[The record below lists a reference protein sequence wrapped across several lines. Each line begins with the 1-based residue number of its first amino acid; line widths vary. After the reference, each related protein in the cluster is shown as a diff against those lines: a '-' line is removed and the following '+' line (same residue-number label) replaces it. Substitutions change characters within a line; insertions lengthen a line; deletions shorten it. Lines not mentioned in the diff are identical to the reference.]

1 MPMRERQLAADPA
14 PSSQPYLAA
23 LNAVRRNQR
32 RAGSEAESEGDPET
46 DDGGESQSLDMEVL
60 DDNEGGLRVKTA
72 GQRPDREKEDPDA
85 QGERDAIPTTNQLM
99 ADEET
104 NILRHRD
111 DYAAWEAMNRDEPE
125 GFER

>member
-1 MPMRERQLAADPA
+1 MPLRERQLAEDPA
-14 PSSQPYLAA
+14 PASQPYLAA
-23 LNAVRRNQR
+23 LNALRRNQQ
-32 RAGSEAESEGDPET
+32 RAGSEAESEGDQEA
-46 DDGGESQSLDMEVL
+46 DDGGESKSLDMEVL
-60 DDNEGGLRVKTA
+60 EDDEGGLRVKTA
-72 GQRPDREKEDPDA
+72 GQRPDVDKEDPDG
-85 QGERDAIPTTNQLM
+85 QGSRHAIPTTNELM